1 VDGDTVTSQ
10 VLDAGAGDGSDLTW
24 TVAAP
29 GAAQPAAPGVV
40 ALPAGSE
47 AGVLAVGVDVRSPDR
62 PDSPGRRWERRIAYR
77 VVDGGTRVEL
87 LRPGQGWF
95 HGDAPGAGWEQ
106 QAEANPVREVAAD
119 PP

>member
-1 VDGDTVTSQ
+1 
-10 VLDAGAGDGSDLTW
+10 
-24 TVAAP
+24 
-29 GAAQPAAPGVV
+29 V
-40 ALPAGSE
+40 ALPATSDE
-47 AGVLAVGVDVRSPDR
+47 GVLAVGVDVRSPDR

-95 HGDAPGAGWEQ
+95 HSDARGAGWVQ
-106 QAEANPVREVAAD
+106 QAEDNPVRDLGAD